1 MATVLEAL
9 KGVNAYPVP
18 LRTLTEVAERRGV
31 SLSDEATQEV
41 LTGKAYN
48 LAKSDILL
56 WLSLAPNIT
65 QGGQSFSF
73 TDEQRKDFRN
83 QSNGLYKDFGV
94 ADEAGTPKPIYG
106 YKGSRL

>member
-18 LRTLTEVAERRGV
+18 LRTLTEIAERRGI
-31 SLSDEATQEV
+31 SLTDETTQES
-41 LTGKAYN
+41 LKGKAHN
-48 LAKSDILL
+48 LAVADLLL

-73 TDEQRKDFRN
+73 TDEQRTQFRN
-83 QSNGLYKDFGV
+83 RANALF
-94 ADEAGTPKPIYG
+94 DEFAEDDAGTPKPIYG
-106 YKGSRL
+106 YKGNRL